1 MNQTAF
7 QQQYEQAILKVA
19 IGFYII
25 EDVGNQ
31 LNYKWKVI
39 DQNKRDLCNILSQG
53 IGITTETILEDAN
66 IINRQLP
73 FEYIQELRRSGLL
86 EELRREMSQLN
97 LEILT

>member
-1 MNQTAF
+1 MNQAAF
-7 QQQYEQAILKVA
+7 QQQYEQAILKIA

-53 IGITTETILEDAN
+53 IGVSSETILEDAITVN
-66 IINRQLP
+66 HNLP

-97 LEILT
+97 LQILT